1 MTTEDISLRDSLA
14 EVLASAGGD
23 ASERVL
29 EVAREDL

>member
-1 MTTEDISLRDSLA
+1 MTMEDISLRDSLV

-29 EVAREDL
+29 KVAREDL